1 MLSNASLIIARYLHT
16 NKILGYFI
24 KMPLTLSASASLSFK
39 PSVAKTH
46 PVAIATTTKPSLVKP
61 FATKPSVVKP
71 AVAAKLQLQK

>member
-1 MLSNASLIIARYLHT
+1 
-16 NKILGYFI
+16 
-24 KMPLTLSASASLSFK
+24 MPLTLSASASLSFK